1 MATSLEENL
10 FLCCQVS
17 MASLRILGCLQL
29 LRGLFVQEEKNESE
43 LPAQPTRWYK
53 HLTFIL
59 CLTSETIK
67 EWFLKANVLRNQS
80 W

>member
-17 MASLRILGCLQL
+17 MASLRILDCLQL

-43 LPAQPTRWYK
+43 LPAQPTR
-53 HLTFIL
+53 
-59 CLTSETIK
+59 
-67 EWFLKANVLRNQS
+67 
-80 W
+80 